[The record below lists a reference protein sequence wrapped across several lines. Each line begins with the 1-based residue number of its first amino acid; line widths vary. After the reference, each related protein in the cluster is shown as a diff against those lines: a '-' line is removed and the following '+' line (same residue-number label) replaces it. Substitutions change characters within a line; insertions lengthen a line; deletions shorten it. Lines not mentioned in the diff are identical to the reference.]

1 MQFLSDEQLIKIYQ
15 NNKDGQGQIALG
27 ILYERYA
34 KQMLNFFYFSLHYDY
49 GKAQD
54 FVQDLFVRIIE
65 KNHTFDRNKNFKPWV
80 YRIASNMCKNE
91 FRSIKVIQKYADH
104 VIHTSE
110 HIISDNETENML
122 RICINKLSQEK
133 RSLIILRFKLKL
145 SIKEIGEIY
154 ECTEGTI
161 KSRLYY
167 ATKEL
172 SKFYKG

>member
-1 MQFLSDEQLIKIYQ
+1 
-15 NNKDGQGQIALG
+15 
-27 ILYERYA
+27 
-34 KQMLNFFYFSLHYDY
+34 
-49 GKAQD
+49 
-54 FVQDLFVRIIE
+54 
-65 KNHTFDRNKNFKPWV
+65 
-80 YRIASNMCKNE
+80 
-91 FRSIKVIQKYADH
+91 VIQKYADH
-104 VIHTSE
+104 VIYTSE
-110 HIISDNETENML
+110 HFISDNETENML